1 MSDTVLI
8 VVVFGGMIVS
18 IWLSY
23 IFFMRGHTDK
33 EKVAALLPKDFKPD
47 WHYRGGDTY
56 AGYESATRRLVLVD
70 WPIAKT
76 VTPQQVRSVEP
87 VDESIA
93 GLKHRWVVVTV
104 DDPKNPRYRV
114 WFQFKAHARDQ
125 WFSKL
130 KALKEG

>member
-1 MSDTVLI
+1 MSDTFLI
-8 VVVFGGMIVS
+8 VIVFGGMIVS

-47 WHYRGGDTY
+47 WQYRGGDTY
-56 AGYESATRRLVLVD
+56 AGYESATRRLALVD

-76 VTPQQVRSVEP
+76 VTPQQVRAVEP
-87 VDESIA
+87 MDESIA
-93 GLKHRWVVVTV
+93 GIKHRWIVVTV
-104 DDPKNPRYRV
+104 DDAKNPRYRV
-114 WFQFKAHARDQ
+114 WFRFNAGARDQ